1 MNKVQYD
8 DLIGCP
14 YLKHTA
20 GPVTYDCVG
29 VVREVYARAGWSVDA
44 IPTAANEAACLAS
57 IGGEASGLPWDPVD
71 AVTGGTVTGQLA
83 FGDIVMIHGNGATHV
98 SVVVDE
104 SRQLAISS
112 AGHMGVYACGA
123 SRLSR
128 VAAVYR
134 LQESAR

>member
-1 MNKVQYD
+1 MKKVQYD
-8 DLIGCP
+8 DLIGAP

-29 VVREVYARAGWSVDA
+29 VVREIYARAGWSVEA

-71 AVTGGTVTGQLA
+71 AVTGGTVTGQLK
-83 FGDIVMIHGNGATHV
+83 FGDIVLNHSGQTPHV

-104 SRQLAISS
+104 SRQIAIS
-112 AGHMGVYACGA
+112 AAEQGGVYACVA
-123 SRLSR
+123 SRLSM
-128 VAAVYR
+128 VTAVYR
-134 LQESAR
+134 LRESAR